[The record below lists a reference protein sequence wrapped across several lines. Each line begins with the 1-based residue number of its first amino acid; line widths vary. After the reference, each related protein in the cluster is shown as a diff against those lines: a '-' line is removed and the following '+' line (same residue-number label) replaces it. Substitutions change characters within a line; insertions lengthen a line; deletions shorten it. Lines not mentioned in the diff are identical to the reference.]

1 MENNA
6 IQVLS
11 LGESRAVIQEL
22 TRRNE
27 LQRILRPRFVL
38 TDKNSSLRTPERDLP
53 LKANARL
60 VVPGFKDLAHLQGE
74 LRKDAPTGS
83 RLGQHLLFSIGAFFP
98 NWRLLGADVRAAFLK
113 GDPYVSR
120 ELYIQC
126 TNPKIGPTIPL
137 PAGCLGRVVKGVFVL
152 AGAPREWYLRLSK
165 EAEPQGWHKSSLD
178 AALWL
183 KWSEKDGKLCDVTC
197 SSPMW
202 MTCCAWEMRR
212 QRAVC

>member
-1 MENNA
+1 MHDWSCLDSR
-6 IQVLS
+6 IQPIFKVNFEKTLQLAVALEA
-11 LGESRAVIQEL
+11 LGPSFQ
-22 TRRNE
+22 T
-27 LQRILRPRFVL
+27 
-38 TDKNSSLRTPERDLP
+38 K
-53 LKANARL
+53 
-60 VVPGFKDLAHLQGE
+60 
-74 LRKDAPTGS
+74 
-83 RLGQHLLFSIGAFFP
+83 
-98 NWRLLGADVRAAFLK
+98 LLGADVRAAFLK

-152 AGAPREWYLRLSK
+152 ADAPREWYLRLSK